1 MGIGSAFYTGLSGL
15 DTSGMAMGVMGD
27 NLANSGTTGYKG
39 SSIYFSDVL
48 GLSLT
53 GVSGGNRVGAG
64 SKTQAVDV
72 NFTQGTFETTG
83 SGTDVAINGN
93 GFFVVRNPGD
103 GAEYFT
109 RDGHMSIDNEGY
121 YINSQGYR
129 IQGYKYGLDS
139 VTKEYALEETLTDL
153 KVTPGSINP
162 PIATT
167 AATMKLNLDAS
178 ADIKTTAWSIVNP
191 SAPPAT
197 IPPTPDMYNF
207 SAPVTIYD
215 SLGSSH
221 VIQVF
226 FTKTAASTWD
236 WHALI
241 DGGDV
246 TGGTAGA
253 PQLFGSG
260 VGMAFDPATGK
271 LTAPLAAVP
280 FHAGGLTF
288 QNGSPSIASTLDF
301 ADSVSFASPSL
312 LQDLSQN
319 GFPAGSATSVSID
332 EFGNLTAAY
341 SNGTNKPLFR
351 MALATFKSL
360 SGLERKGLTLYQNT
374 IASGDPLYGKAGE
387 GSLGKINPTML
398 EAANVDLASEMIKMI
413 IVQRA
418 YQANAKVITM
428 VDEMMQAV
436 QNIR

>member
-1 MGIGSAFYTGLSGL
+1 MSVGSAFYTGLSGL

-27 NLANSGTTGYKG
+27 NLANIGTTGYKS
-39 SSIYFSDVL
+39 SSIFFGDVL

-64 SKTQAVDV
+64 AKTQAVDV
-72 NFTQGTFETTG
+72 NYTQGTFETTG

-103 GAEYFT
+103 GSEYYT
-109 RDGHMSIDNEGY
+109 RDGHLGIDNEGY

-129 IQGYKYGLDS
+129 VQGYKYGIDS
-139 VTKEYALEETLTDL
+139 VTGEYSLEETLTDL

-162 PIATT
+162 PVATT
-167 AATMKLNLDAS
+167 TVTMKLNLDAS
-178 ADIKTTAWSIVNP
+178 ADIKTTAW
-191 SAPPAT
+191 A

-221 VIQVF
+221 VIQVY

-246 TGGTAGA
+246 TGGVAGT

-260 VGMAFDPATGK
+260 LGMAFDPATGEM
-271 LTAPLAAVP
+271 TAPVAPVP
-280 FHAGGLTF
+280 FHAAGITF
-288 QNGSPSIASTLDF
+288 INGSPSIASTIDF
-301 ADSVSFASPSL
+301 ADSVSFAAPSM
-312 LQDLSQN
+312 LQDQSQN

-351 MALATFKSL
+351 MALCTFKSL
-360 SGLERKGLTLYQNT
+360 GGLDRKGLTLYQST

-398 EAANVDLASEMIKMI
+398 ETANVDLASEMIKMI

-428 VDEMMQAV
+428 ADEMMQAV

>member
-27 NLANSGTTGYKG
+27 NLANVGTTGYKG
-39 SSIYFSDVL
+39 SSIYFGDVL

-72 NFTQGTFETTG
+72 NYTQGTFETTG
-83 SGTDVAINGN
+83 SGTDVAINGS

-103 GAEYFT
+103 GAQYFT
-109 RDGHMSIDNEGY
+109 RDGHLGIDNEGY

-129 IQGYKYGLDS
+129 VQGYKYGLDS

-153 KVTPGSINP
+153 KVTPGSVNP
-162 PIATT
+162 PVATT

-178 ADIKTTAWSIVNP
+178 ADVKVTPWAL
-191 SAPPAT
+191 
-197 IPPTPDMYNF
+197 PPTPDMYNF

-226 FTKTAASTWD
+226 FTKTAAGPPSSWN
-236 WHALI
+236 WNALI
-241 DGGDV
+241 DGGDILN
-246 TGGTAGA
+246 GTAGV

-260 VGMAFDPATGK
+260 AGMAFDPATGK
-271 LTAPLAAVP
+271 MTVPAAAVP
-280 FHAGGLTF
+280 FGTAGGLTF
-288 QNGSPSIASTLDF
+288 KNGSLSIASTIDF
-301 ADSVSFASPSL
+301 ADSVSFAAPSL
-312 LQDLSQN
+312 LQDLNQN
-319 GFPAGSATSVSID
+319 GFPPGSATSVSID

-360 SGLERKGLTLYQNT
+360 GGLDRKGQTLYQNT

>member
-1 MGIGSAFYTGLSGL
+1 MSVGSAFYTGLSGL

-27 NLANSGTTGYKG
+27 NLANIGTTGYKS
-39 SSIYFSDVL
+39 SSIFFGDVL

-72 NFTQGTFETTG
+72 NYTQGTFETTG

-93 GFFVVRNPGD
+93 GFFVIRNPGD
-103 GAEYFT
+103 GAEYYT
-109 RDGHMSIDNEGY
+109 RDGHLGIDNEGY

-129 IQGYKYGLDS
+129 VQGYKYGLDS
-139 VTKEYALEETLTDL
+139 VTGKYALEETLTDL

-162 PIATT
+162 PVATT
-167 AATMKLNLDAS
+167 SLTMKLNLDAS
-178 ADIKTTAWSIVNP
+178 ADIKTTPWAL
-191 SAPPAT
+191 
-197 IPPTPDMYNF
+197 PPTPNMYNF

-226 FTKTAASTWD
+226 FTKSAASTWD
-236 WHALI
+236 WNALI

-246 TGGTAGA
+246 TGGTAGT

-260 VGMAFDPATGK
+260 AGIAFDPTTGK
-271 LTAPLAAVP
+271 MTAPAIAVP
-280 FHAGGLTF
+280 FHLGGIIF
-288 QNGSPSIASTLDF
+288 KNGSPSTANTIDF

-312 LQDLSQN
+312 AQDLSQN

-341 SNGTNKPLFR
+341 SNGTNKPLYR

-360 SGLERKGLTLYQNT
+360 GGLDRKGLTLYQST

-387 GSLGKINPTML
+387 GSLGKVNPTML
-398 EAANVDLASEMIKMI
+398 EQSNVDLASEMIKMI

-428 VDEMMQAV
+428 ADEMMQAV

>member
-1 MGIGSAFYTGLSGL
+1 MSVGSAFYTGLSGL
-15 DTSGMAMGVMGD
+15 DSSGMAMGVMGD
-27 NLANSGTTGYKG
+27 NMANMGTTGYKG
-39 SSIYFSDVL
+39 SSIFFGDVL

-72 NFTQGTFETTG
+72 NYTQGTFETTG
-83 SGTDVAINGN
+83 SGTDVAVNGN

-103 GAEYFT
+103 GAEYYT
-109 RDGHMSIDNEGY
+109 RDGHLGIDNEGY

-129 IQGYKYGLDS
+129 VQGYKYGLNS
-139 VTKEYALEETLTDL
+139 VTGEYALEETLTDL

-162 PIATT
+162 PVVTT
-167 AATMKLNLDAS
+167 TATMKLNLDAS
-178 ADIKTTAWSIVNP
+178 ADINTTAW
-191 SAPPAT
+191 A
-197 IPPTPDMYNF
+197 IPPTPDMYNY

-221 VIQVF
+221 VIQVYF
-226 FTKTAASTWD
+226 SKSAASTWD

-246 TGGTAGA
+246 TGGIAGT

-260 VGMAFDPATGK
+260 AGMAFDPATGEM
-271 LTAPLAAVP
+271 TAPAAAVP
-280 FHAGGLTF
+280 FHAGGITF
-288 QNGSPSIASTLDF
+288 INGSPSVASTIDF
-301 ADSVSFASPSL
+301 ADSVSFASPSM
-312 LQDLSQN
+312 LQDLNQN
-319 GFPAGSATSVSID
+319 GFPPGSATSVSID

-360 SGLERKGLTLYQNT
+360 GGLERKGLTLYQNT

-398 EAANVDLASEMIKMI
+398 EQSNVDLATEMIKMI

-428 VDEMMQAV
+428 ADEMMQAV

>member
-1 MGIGSAFYTGLSGL
+1 MSVGSAFYTGLSGL
-15 DTSGMAMGVMGD
+15 DSSGMAMGVMGD
-27 NLANSGTTGYKG
+27 NMANMGTTGYKG
-39 SSIYFSDVL
+39 SSIFFGDVL

-72 NFTQGTFETTG
+72 NYTQGTFETTG
-83 SGTDVAINGN
+83 SGTDVAVNGN

-103 GAEYFT
+103 GSEYYT
-109 RDGHMSIDNEGY
+109 RDGHLGIDNEGY

-129 IQGYKYGLDS
+129 VQGYKYGLNS
-139 VTKEYALEETLTDL
+139 VTGEYALEETLTDL

-162 PIATT
+162 PVVTT
-167 AATMKLNLDAS
+167 TATMKLNLDAS
-178 ADIKTTAWSIVNP
+178 ADINTTAW
-191 SAPPAT
+191 A
-197 IPPTPDMYNF
+197 IPPTPDMYNY

-221 VIQVF
+221 VIQVYF
-226 FTKTAASTWD
+226 SKSAASTWD

-246 TGGTAGA
+246 TGGIAGT

-260 VGMAFDPATGK
+260 AGMAFDPATGEM
-271 LTAPLAAVP
+271 TAPATAVP
-280 FHAGGLTF
+280 FHAGGITF
-288 QNGSPSIASTLDF
+288 INGSPSVASTIDF
-301 ADSVSFASPSL
+301 ADSVSFASPSM
-312 LQDLSQN
+312 LQDLNQN
-319 GFPAGSATSVSID
+319 GFPPGSATSVSID

-360 SGLERKGLTLYQNT
+360 GGLERKGLTLYQNT

-398 EAANVDLASEMIKMI
+398 EQSNVDLATEMIKMI

-428 VDEMMQAV
+428 ADEMMQAV

>member
-1 MGIGSAFYTGLSGL
+1 MSVGSAFYTGLSGL
-15 DTSGMAMGVMGD
+15 DSSGMAMGVMGD
-27 NLANSGTTGYKG
+27 NMANLGTTGYKG
-39 SSIYFSDVL
+39 SSIFFGDVL

-72 NFTQGTFETTG
+72 NYTQGTFETTG

-103 GAEYFT
+103 GTEYYT
-109 RDGHMSIDNEGY
+109 RDGHLGIDNEGY

-129 IQGYKYGLDS
+129 VQGYKYGLDS
-139 VTKEYALEETLTDL
+139 VTGEYALEETLTDL

-162 PIATT
+162 PVATT
-167 AATMKLNLDAS
+167 TVTMKLNLDAS
-178 ADIKTTAWSIVNP
+178 ADIKTTPWAL
-191 SAPPAT
+191 
-197 IPPTPDMYNF
+197 PPTPDMYNF

-221 VIQVF
+221 VIQVY

-246 TGGTAGA
+246 TGGVVGT

-260 VGMAFDPATGK
+260 AGMAFDPTTGK
-271 LTAPLAAVP
+271 MTAPAAPVP
-280 FHAGGLTF
+280 FHAGGITF
-288 QNGSPSIASTLDF
+288 INGSPSIASTIDF

-312 LQDLSQN
+312 LQDLNQN

-360 SGLERKGLTLYQNT
+360 GGLERKGLTLYQST

-398 EAANVDLASEMIKMI
+398 EQSNVDLASEMIKMI

-428 VDEMMQAV
+428 ADEMMQAV

>member
-1 MGIGSAFYTGLSGL
+1 MSVGSAFYTGLSGL
-15 DTSGMAMGVMGD
+15 DSSGMAMGVMGD
-27 NLANSGTTGYKG
+27 NMANMGTTGYKG
-39 SSIYFSDVL
+39 SSIFFGDVL

-72 NFTQGTFETTG
+72 NYTQGTFETTG
-83 SGTDVAINGN
+83 SGTDVAVNGN

-103 GAEYFT
+103 GSEYYT
-109 RDGHMSIDNEGY
+109 RDGHLGIDNEGY

-129 IQGYKYGLDS
+129 VQGYKYGLNS
-139 VTKEYALEETLTDL
+139 VTGEYALEETLTDL

-162 PIATT
+162 PVVTT
-167 AATMKLNLDAS
+167 TATMKLNLDAS
-178 ADIKTTAWSIVNP
+178 ADINTTVWGL
-191 SAPPAT
+191 
-197 IPPTPDMYNF
+197 PPTPDMYNY

-221 VIQVF
+221 VIQVYF
-226 FTKTAASTWD
+226 SKSGASTWD

-246 TGGTAGA
+246 TGGIAGT

-260 VGMAFDPATGK
+260 AGMAFDPATGEM
-271 LTAPLAAVP
+271 TAPPTAVP
-280 FHAGGLTF
+280 FHAGGITF
-288 QNGSPSIASTLDF
+288 INGSPSVASTIDF
-301 ADSVSFASPSL
+301 ADSVSFASPSM
-312 LQDLSQN
+312 LQDLNQN
-319 GFPAGSATSVSID
+319 GFPPGSATSVSID

-360 SGLERKGLTLYQNT
+360 GGLERKGLTLYQNT

-398 EAANVDLASEMIKMI
+398 EQSNVDLATEMIKMI

-428 VDEMMQAV
+428 ADEMMQAV

>member
-1 MGIGSAFYTGLSGL
+1 MSVGSAFYTGLSGL
-15 DTSGMAMGVMGD
+15 DTNGMAMGVMGD
-27 NLANSGTTGYKG
+27 NLANSGTTGYKS
-39 SSIYFSDVL
+39 SSIFFGDVL

-72 NFTQGTFETTG
+72 NYTQGTFETTG
-83 SGTDVAINGN
+83 SGTDVAVNGN

-103 GAEYFT
+103 GTEYYT
-109 RDGHMSIDNEGY
+109 RDGHLGIDNEGY

-129 IQGYKYGLDS
+129 VQGYKYGLDS
-139 VTKEYALEETLTDL
+139 VTGKYSLEETLTDL
-153 KVTPGSINP
+153 KVTPGSVNP
-162 PIATT
+162 PVATT
-167 AATMKLNLDAS
+167 TVTMKVNLDAS
-178 ADIKTTAWSIVNP
+178 ADIKTTPWAM
-191 SAPPAT
+191 
-197 IPPTPDMYNF
+197 PPTPDMYNF

-221 VIQVF
+221 VIQVYYS
-226 FTKTAASTWD
+226 KTAASTWD

-246 TGGTAGA
+246 TGGTAGT

-260 VGMAFDPATGK
+260 AGMAFDPATGK
-271 LTAPLAAVP
+271 MTAPVGAVP
-280 FHAGGLTF
+280 FGAAGALTYK
-288 QNGSPSIASTLDF
+288 NGSLSIASTINF
-301 ADSVSFASPSL
+301 ADSVSFATPSL
-312 LQDLSQN
+312 LQDLNQN

-341 SNGTNKPLFR
+341 SNGTNKPLYR

-360 SGLERKGLTLYQNT
+360 GGLDRKGMTLYQST

-398 EAANVDLASEMIKMI
+398 EASNVDLASEMIKMI

-428 VDEMMQAV
+428 ADEMMQAV
-436 QNIR
+436 QNIQ

>member
-27 NLANSGTTGYKG
+27 NLANSGTTGYKS
-39 SSIYFSDVL
+39 SSIFFGDVL

-103 GAEYFT
+103 GAEFFT
-109 RDGHMSIDNEGY
+109 RDGHLGIDNEGY

-129 IQGYKYGLDS
+129 IQGYKYGLNS
-139 VTKEYALEETLTDL
+139 VTGAYTLEETLTDL

-162 PIATT
+162 PVATT
-167 AATMKLNLDAS
+167 TVTMKLNLDAS
-178 ADIKTTAWSIVNP
+178 ADIKTTAW
-191 SAPPAT
+191 A

-221 VIQVF
+221 VIQVY
-226 FTKTAASTWD
+226 FTKSAASTYD

-241 DGGDV
+241 DGGDLDPL
-246 TGGTAGA
+246 GTPPGVPGT

-260 VGMAFDPATGK
+260 VGLAFDPATGE
-271 LTAPLAAVP
+271 LTAPTIPVP
-280 FHAGGLTF
+280 FGAATTLTYK
-288 QNGSPSIASTLDF
+288 NGSQSVASTIDF
-301 ADSVSFASPSL
+301 AGSVSFAAPSL
-312 LQDLSQN
+312 LQDLNQN

-351 MALATFKSL
+351 MALATFKNMG
-360 SGLERKGLTLYQNT
+360 GLDRKGLTLYQNT

>member
-1 MGIGSAFYTGLSGL
+1 MSVGSAFYTGLSGL
-15 DTSGMAMGVMGD
+15 DTNGMAMGVMGD
-27 NLANSGTTGYKG
+27 NLANTGTTGYKG
-39 SSIYFSDVL
+39 SSIFFGDVL

-72 NFTQGTFETTG
+72 NYTQGTFETTG

-103 GAEYFT
+103 GSVYYT
-109 RDGHMSIDNEGY
+109 RDGHLGIDNEGY

-129 IQGYKYGLDS
+129 VQGYKYGLDS
-139 VTKEYALEETLTDL
+139 VTGEYALEETLTDL
-153 KVTPGSINP
+153 QVTPGSINP
-162 PIATT
+162 PVATT
-167 AATMKLNLDAS
+167 SVKMKMNLDAS
-178 ADIKTTAWSIVNP
+178 ADIK
-191 SAPPAT
+191 AT
-197 IPPTPDMYNF
+197 PWAIPPTPDMYNF

-221 VIQVF
+221 VIQVY
-226 FTKTAASTWD
+226 FTKSSPSTFD

-246 TGGTAGA
+246 ALGVPGTA
-253 PQLFGSG
+253 QLFGSG
-260 VGMAFDPATGK
+260 VGVAFDPATGEM
-271 LTAPLAAVP
+271 TVPITSVP
-280 FHAGGLTF
+280 FGAAGALTYK
-288 QNGSPSIASTLDF
+288 NGSASIATTIDF
-301 ADSVSFASPSL
+301 ADSVSFAAPSM

-341 SNGTNKPLFR
+341 SNGTNKPLYR
-351 MALATFKSL
+351 MALANFKSL
-360 SGLERKGLTLYQNT
+360 GGLDRKGLTLYQST

-398 EAANVDLASEMIKMI
+398 ETANVDLATEMIKMI

-428 VDEMMQAV
+428 ADEMMQAV

>member
-1 MGIGSAFYTGLSGL
+1 MGVGSAFYTGLSGL
-15 DTSGMAMGVMGD
+15 DTSGMAMGVLGD
-27 NLANSGTTGYKG
+27 NMANIGTTGYKS
-39 SSIYFSDVL
+39 SSIFFGDVL

-72 NFTQGTFETTG
+72 NYTQGTFETTG

-93 GFFVVRNPGD
+93 GFFVVRNPAD
-103 GAEYFT
+103 GAEYYS
-109 RDGHMSIDNEGY
+109 RDGHLGIDNEGY

-129 IQGYKYGLDS
+129 VQGYKYGLDS
-139 VTKEYALEETLTDL
+139 VTGEYAVEETLTDL

-162 PIATT
+162 PVATT
-167 AATMKLNLDAS
+167 TATMKLNLDAS
-178 ADIKTTAWSIVNP
+178 ADIKATAW
-191 SAPPAT
+191 A

-226 FTKTAASTWD
+226 FTKTAGPGNNWSWN
-236 WHALI
+236 ALI

-246 TGGTAGA
+246 TGGTAGV
-253 PQLFGSG
+253 PQAFGSG
-260 VGMAFDPATGK
+260 GTPADMTFDPATGK
-271 LTAPLAAVP
+271 MTTPLGPMTFGA
-280 FHAGGLTF
+280 AGGLTF
-288 QNGSPSIASTLDF
+288 KNGSLSIASTIDF
-301 ADSVSFASPSL
+301 ADSVSFAAPSL
-312 LQDLSQN
+312 LQDLNQN

-351 MALATFKSL
+351 MALANFKSL
-360 SGLERKGLTLYQNT
+360 GGLDRKGLTLYQSSL
-374 IASGDPLYGKAGE
+374 ASGDPLYGKPGE

-398 EAANVDLASEMIKMI
+398 ETSNVDLASEMIKMI
-413 IVQRA
+413 ITQRA
-418 YQANAKVITM
+418 YQANAKVISM

>member
-1 MGIGSAFYTGLSGL
+1 MGVGSAFYTGLSGL
-15 DTSGMAMGVMGD
+15 DTNGMAMGVMGD
-27 NLANSGTTGYKG
+27 NLANTGTTGYKG
-39 SSIYFSDVL
+39 SSIFFGDVL

-64 SKTQAVDV
+64 AKTQAVDV
-72 NFTQGTFETTG
+72 NYTQGTFETTG

-103 GAEYFT
+103 GAQYFT
-109 RDGHMSIDNEGY
+109 RDGHMGIDHEGY

-129 IQGYKYGLDS
+129 LQGYKYGTDPI
-139 VTKEYALEETLTDL
+139 TGAYALEETLTDL
-153 KVTPGSINP
+153 KVTPGSVNP
-162 PIATT
+162 PVTT
-167 AATMKLNLDAS
+167 TTVSMKMNLDAS
-178 ADIKTTAWSIVNP
+178 ADIKATAF
-191 SAPPAT
+191 A

-221 VIQVF
+221 VIQVYF
-226 FTKTAASTWD
+226 SKTAASTWS
-236 WHALI
+236 WNALI

-246 TGGTAGA
+246 TGGTAGT

-271 LTAPLAAVP
+271 MTAPAAAVP
-280 FHAGGLTF
+280 FHAGGITF
-288 QNGSPSIASTLDF
+288 INGSPSVASTIDF
-301 ADSVSFASPSL
+301 DGSVSFSTPSM
-312 LQDLSQN
+312 LQDMNQN

-341 SNGTNKPLFR
+341 SNGTNKPLYR

-360 SGLERKGLTLYQNT
+360 GGLDRKGLTLYQST
-374 IASGDPLYGKAGE
+374 VASGDPLYGKAGE

-398 EAANVDLASEMIKMI
+398 ETANVDLASEMIKMI

-428 VDEMMQAV
+428 ADEMMQAV

>member
-1 MGIGSAFYTGLSGL
+1 MSVGSAFYTGLSGL

-27 NLANSGTTGYKG
+27 NMANIGTTGYKS
-39 SSIYFSDVL
+39 SSIFFGDVL

-72 NFTQGTFETTG
+72 NYTQGTFETTG

-103 GAEYFT
+103 GAEYYT
-109 RDGHMSIDNEGY
+109 RDGHLGIDHDGY

-129 IQGYKYGLDS
+129 VQGYAYGLDP
-139 VTKEYALEETLTDL
+139 VTGEYALEETLTDL

-162 PIATT
+162 PVATT
-167 AATMKLNLDAS
+167 AAIMKLNLDAS
-178 ADIKTTAWSIVNP
+178 ADIKTTPFA
-191 SAPPAT
+191 
-197 IPPTPDMYNF
+197 IPPTPAMYNF
-207 SAPVTIYD
+207 SAPLTIYD

-226 FTKTAASTWD
+226 FTKTGASTWECN
-236 WHALI
+236 ATI

-246 TGGTAGA
+246 TGGAAGT
-253 PQLFGSG
+253 PQLFSSAPIA
-260 VGMAFDPATGK
+260 MSFDPSTGK
-271 LTAPLAAVP
+271 LTPPGVPVP
-280 FHAGGLTF
+280 FHAGGITF
-288 QNGSPSIASTLDF
+288 INGSPSIANTIDF

-312 LQDLSQN
+312 AQDLNQN
-319 GFPAGSATSVSID
+319 GFPAGSATSVSFD

-360 SGLERKGLTLYQNT
+360 GGLERKGLTLYQST

-387 GSLGKINPTML
+387 GSLGKVNPTML
-398 EAANVDLASEMIKMI
+398 EASNVDLASEMIKMI
-413 IVQRA
+413 IIQRA

-428 VDEMMQAV
+428 ADEMMQAV